1 MASSSNS
8 PSSSSAAAAVLD
20 YSDTSQPQYKILNRM
35 STLFGGKKK
44 LVSTS
49 SVLPDNDNDTLV
61 NPISQVDSMFTDE
74 VNNSCVDSMYSS
86 LQSRSSRYRP
96 SPVVNSDAPAPL
108 RTVQLMDPIVH
119 LPEPITTT
127 TTPSPPPPAQSPP
140 PTTQKSFDSPPSP
153 PQEQRKSSPPPGT
166 STQKIED
173 VEAQFKLLLRE
184 YAPSAD
190 HMSNVHN
197 LTFEQKE
204 MLLRSSRS
212 PALLKKNST
221 FSHVMPSFSLKATF
235 GLKPKTT
242 TRQYKQPK
250 HEPAYLSEPSSS
262 QDSVIFNTASTSM
275 MTEKQLNS
283 LKQNHTAPGRYG
295 RPRSSLPNSPES
307 YGKSTSRSK
316 LKSTPEYF
324 VHLLR
329 ETHVRDL
336 DDAEVL
342 DLRVFLRSVVVS
354 WTSEFLAQGGY
365 EAIANL
371 FKEMK
376 EAPKR
381 FPNDNRML
389 QHLGKCLKTIMTHQ
403 SMGTQ
408 IVLTNP
414 SALFHIRDILFGP
427 ASKKQKQVYGLDI
440 STRSLLLNLLCTL
453 ATLQTNRSP
462 DIEYVH
468 GYDVLR
474 RLLLDRPTD
483 RLYEEEDKKNQPKHI
498 SPFPISLKTDPKEI
512 LQMIMENDPNGET
525 IGKEYEWDHDELKP
539 RYTCWMREL
548 QYTVERHIETITFLA
563 QVLNYD
569 FKSAY
574 RQIRMR
580 QSQSEQEAR
589 AASNPEADGAVM
601 TEEGVVDYII
611 THLRLIRTV
620 VTTQPTTYTGYYD
633 EREQEKMRLEL
644 MLSGFD
650 KISKILI
657 QCPHPTVRSSYINY
671 LKPLMNPCADLS
683 MPIGRVD
690 DKPPPLPSRA
700 EEDGHSDE
708 YDISVYPDEL
718 DGIGYQDSDTE
729 ELVWRHEEE
738 PTYDDIFQEDE
749 YIEDH
754 FNSDEEVS
762 DVSGSNIYYTNDDDS
777 LYSRESY
784 TIQPVTTG
792 SKPTATTRV
801 IQLGD
806 NSTEHI

>member
-1 MASSSNS
+1 MAVSNS
-8 PSSSSAAAAVLD
+8 SSSSSAAVVLD

-44 LVSTS
+44 PVSTS
-49 SVLPDNDNDTLV
+49 SILQDNDNDTLV
-61 NPISQVDSMFTDE
+61 NPVSQVDSVFTDE
-74 VNNSCVDSMYSS
+74 VNSSCVDSMYSS

-96 SPVVNSDAPAPL
+96 VLNSDAPAPL

-119 LPEPITTT
+119 LPEP
-127 TTPSPPPPAQSPP
+127 TTPPPPPASTSQQQK
-140 PTTQKSFDSPPSP
+140 QKSFDSPPSP
-153 PQEQRKSSPPPGT
+153 PQEQRKSSPPLGT

-235 GLKPKTT
+235 GLKNKS

-250 HEPAYLSEPSSS
+250 HEPNYLSESAA
-262 QDSVIFNTASTSM
+262 QDSVIFNTTSTSM

-381 FPNDNRML
+381 FPSDNRML

-403 SMGTQ
+403 STGTQ

-474 RLLLDRPTD
+474 RLLLDRPND
-483 RLYEEEDKKNQPKHI
+483 RLYEEEDKKNLPKHV

-574 RQIRMR
+574 RQIKMR

-683 MPIGRVD
+683 APIGQVD
-690 DKPPPLPSRA
+690 EIPPALPSRT
-700 EEDGHSDE
+700 EEDSHSDE
-708 YDISVYPDEL
+708 YEISVYQDEL
-718 DGIGYQDSDTE
+718 DDIGYQGSDNE
-729 ELVWRHEEE
+729 EIAWRHEEE
-738 PTYDDIFQEDE
+738 PTYDDIFQEEE

-754 FNSDEEVS
+754 FNSDEEGS

-784 TIQPVTTG
+784 TVQPVITG
-792 SKPTATTRV
+792 RTTTRV

-806 NSTEHI
+806 NSTEHR